1 MACISPAGYVR
12 RWDWFSEMAEMD
24 SGDFTIYPLV
34 NHGKTMGK
42 PWGNHGKMAI
52 YSEFSH

>member
-1 MACISPAGYVR
+1 MVCISPAGYVR

-24 SGDFTIYPLV
+24 SEDFTIYPLV

-42 PWGNHGKMAI
+42 WPFIVSFPIKNCD
-52 YSEFSH
+52 FP